1 MEDRLAELESRVAFQ
16 DNTIQELNDVIVKQ
30 QHQLD
35 HLVSQYQEL
44 RDQLQAILPSV
55 LANISEETPPPHY

>member
-35 HLVSQYQEL
+35 RLVSQCQEL

-55 LANISEETPPPHY
+55 LANLSEETPPPHY